1 MNIELKPFQENAARD
16 LFDAIEDAKREIR
29 RGKDQ
34 ALILSSPT
42 GSGKTVILMQLLEW
56 IWQGDDEREGD
67 RKAVFL
73 WLSDSPE
80 LNVQSRDKIA
90 RQSSVFPE
98 NDLILIE
105 SPFSA
110 GQLEPGKIYFLNTQK
125 LSKSSLLTKTGDGRD
140 YTIWQTIENT
150 VQAGPDHVYLIIDE
164 AHRGTMEGRNRAEA
178 NSLMQRFIKGYPE
191 GGMSPIPLIIGMSA
205 TPERFERLVEGTKR
219 TRRPHEID
227 PQDVQQSGLLKEKI
241 VLYHP
246 DTDRPADWSLLE
258 QATKRWQEYCRV
270 WQKYCKTQK
279 IERAVE
285 PVLVIQVEDGSGKQL
300 SKTNID
306 EIVKVVERVAGK
318 LPDAA
323 WAHAFQDDSDIG
335 VAGHSIRKIDASKIE
350 NDGAVRIV
358 LFKMSLSTGWDCPR
372 AEVLMSFRKALDH
385 TLIAQL
391 VGRMVRTPLARSV
404 EGSDLLNS
412 VGLFLPHYDATGLRK
427 IVEDLSNPDPE
438 IGIPIEVESASS
450 LVRVALDPKKQQCV
464 DCYQKLPSYR
474 VERVTKISNVRRLVR
489 FARYLANDGIDPKA
503 LDAVKQLIVNMLS
516 NELQKRKKSTAFIG
530 NVAANEEIEVS
541 ETWIGYGVMDPEAE
555 KKKIRIKA
563 TEENI
568 EDLFSRCGRT
578 IGEGLH
584 MDFWRSK
591 QEEKKPLQSKLELA
605 GLLMEEKTMELLEE
619 VCGEKFQELRRKCDG
634 AIRCLTTAAQERY
647 NVLRRIARNPEPET
661 LLLPPEME
669 IKEEGEPWNNHLY
682 TDERKRYF
690 ARLNNWEA
698 RVVEERI
705 LGDKSVIGW
714 LRILPRKDWAL
725 CIPYEKHNEQ
735 HPLYPDLV
743 VFRKEKRKIVADILD
758 PHGTQLDDAVEKAKG
773 MAAYARKHGNDF
785 GHIELIILNDKEQ
798 LRCLDLNEET
808 IREKVDK
815 IKSSEH
821 LSQLLEDLGK

>member
-56 IWQGDDEREGD
+56 IWQGDDEQEGD

-80 LNVQSRDKIA
+80 LNAQSRDKIA
-90 RQSSVFPE
+90 RQCSIFPE
-98 NDLILIE
+98 HDLVLIE
-105 SPFSA
+105 PPFSA
-110 GQLEPGKIYFLNTQK
+110 GRLEPGKIYFLNTQK

-150 VQAGPDHVYLIIDE
+150 VKAGPEHVYLVIDE
-164 AHRGTMEGRNRAEA
+164 AHRGTMEGRNRTDA

-191 GGMSPIPLIIGMSA
+191 GGMSPVPLLIGMSA
-205 TPERFERLVEGTKR
+205 TPERFERLIEGTKR

-258 QATKRWQEYCRV
+258 QATKRWQEYCKA
-270 WQKYCKTQK
+270 WQKYCKAQK
-279 IERAVE
+279 IERPVE

-323 WAHAFQDDSDIG
+323 WAHAFQDDSNIEA
-335 VAGHSIRKIDASKIE
+335 AGHSIRKIDASKIE

-391 VGRMVRTPLARSV
+391 VGRMVRTPLARSI

-427 IVEDLSNPDPE
+427 IVDDLSNPDPE
-438 IGIPIEVESASS
+438 SGIPVEVQDGAS
-450 LVRVALDPKKQQCV
+450 LVRVSLDPKQQKCIES
-464 DCYQKLPSYR
+464 YQQLPSYR
-474 VERVTKISNVRRLVR
+474 VERVTKISNVRRLMR
-489 FARYLANDGIDPKA
+489 FARYLASDEIDAKE
-503 LDAVKQLIVNMLS
+503 LDAVKDLIVKALDR
-516 NELQKRKKSTAFIG
+516 ELGKCKKNATFIG
-530 NVAANEEIEVS
+530 NLAANEEIEVR
-541 ETWIGYGVMDPEAE
+541 ETWVGYRSDSSSPES
-555 KKKIRIKA
+555 KTILIKA

-568 EDLFSRCGRT
+568 EDLFSRCSRT
-578 IGEGLH
+578 LGEGLH
-584 MDFWRSK
+584 MEFWRSK
-591 QEEKKPLQSKLELA
+591 EKEKKPLQSKLELV
-605 GLLMEEKTMELLEE
+605 GLLMEEKVLNVLEE
-619 VCGEKFQELRRKCDG
+619 LCGERLQTLQRKYDE
-634 AIRCLTTAAQERY
+634 AIRALGTAARERY
-647 NVLRRIARNPEPET
+647 NALRRIAKEPESEN
-661 LLLPPEME
+661 LLLPPDME
-669 IKEEGEPWNNHLY
+669 IKDEGEVYEEHLY
-682 TDERKRYF
+682 KDGRGKFR
-690 ARLNNWEA
+690 AVLNKWEA
-698 RVVEERI
+698 KVVHELIE
-705 LGDKSVIGW
+705 GDKSVIGW
-714 LRILPRKDWAL
+714 LRLLPRKDWAL
-725 CIPYEKHNEQ
+725 CIPYEKHNER
-735 HPLYPDLV
+735 HPLYPDV
-743 VFRKEKRKIVADILD
+743 VAFRKTKSGIVVDILD

-773 MAAYARKHGNDF
+773 LAAYARKHGTDF
-785 GHIELIILNDKEQ
+785 GRIDLIIVDGKDKLKRLNLNDESVRERVDMVTSREH
-798 LRCLDLNEET
+798 LVDLLNEM
-808 IREKVDK
+808 
-815 IKSSEH
+815 
-821 LSQLLEDLGK
+821 G